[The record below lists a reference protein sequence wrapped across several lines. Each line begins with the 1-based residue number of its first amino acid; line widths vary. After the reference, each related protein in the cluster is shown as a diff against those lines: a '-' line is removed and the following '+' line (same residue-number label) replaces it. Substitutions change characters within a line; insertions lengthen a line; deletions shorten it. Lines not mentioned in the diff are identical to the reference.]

1 MSVLDKYAKDVPSEL
16 RTETAPSR
24 LEKSLFDRFQA
35 HCRSRGLTVSEA
47 IRYLIIEAL
56 RTAEAEAPQEITIV
70 APIVTPTETK
80 PKPKRK
86 PAQSGTTKNKRPNTN
101 KWKVGN
107 KLPCP
112 ICNGWYSSSN
122 FARDHAKKHGYA
134 DGPKFLTA
142 YDQQATE
149 MVAEYKNALRS

>member
-16 RTETAPSR
+16 RTVTAPSR
-24 LEKSLFDRFQA
+24 LEKSLFDRFQKY
-35 HCRSRGLTVSEA
+35 CRSRGLTVSEA

-56 RTAEAEAPQEITIV
+56 RTAEAPQEITTV
-70 APIVTPTETK
+70 APTET
-80 PKPKRK
+80 KPKRK
-86 PAQSGTTKNKRPNTN
+86 PAQSGTSTRPNTN

-122 FARDHAKKHGYA
+122 FARDHAKKHGYVDA
-134 DGPKFLTA
+134 PQFLTA
-142 YDQQATE
+142 HDLQATE
-149 MVAEYKNALRS
+149 MVAEYKNALD